1 MQTPGMTEVIMTPG
15 MGIGGGV
22 VVAPPMVAPTVV
34 MPGVGMPIGGTV
46 IMGQP
51 GYSYYY

>member
-15 MGIGGGV
+15 MGMGGGV
-22 VVAPPMVAPTVV
+22 VVAPPMIAPTLV
-34 MPGVGMPIGGTV
+34 MPGMGMPIGGTV